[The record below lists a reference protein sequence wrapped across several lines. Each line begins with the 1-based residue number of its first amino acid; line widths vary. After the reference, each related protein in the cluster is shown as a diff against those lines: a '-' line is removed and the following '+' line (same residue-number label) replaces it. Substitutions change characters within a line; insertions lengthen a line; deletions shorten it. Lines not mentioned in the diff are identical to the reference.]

1 MEEQIQQQPAQQQL
15 AVKLTRNDA
24 ISSLVLGLII
34 GVFAPLILQNIGKT
48 LPLQNYYFAIFPI
61 LTLLG
66 VWFAYLVGARLPVLV
81 QIAKFGVVGVANT
94 VIDFGVLNYLSAAQ
108 HVFSGLALIPLNMIS
123 FTAAVIN
130 SYFWNKYWTFKAGG
144 DGAGKQFAE
153 FIIISVIAIFLNS
166 GLVYLLTLL
175 PPLGGVSEQMWLNIC
190 KAAATLISLVWN
202 FVGYKF
208 IVFKR

>member
-1 MEEQIQQQPAQQQL
+1 MEEQIQQQPAQQPEI
-15 AVKLTRNDA
+15 KFTKNDA

-66 VWFAYLVGARLPVLV
+66 VWFAYIISARLPILI
-81 QIAKFGVVGVANT
+81 QITKFGVVGVANT
-94 VIDFGVLNYLSAAQ
+94 VVDFGVLNYLSAVQ

-130 SYFWNKYWTFKAGG
+130 SYFWNKYWTFKAGS
-144 DGAGKQFAE
+144 GADASKQFAE
-153 FIIISVIAIFLNS
+153 FIIVSVIAVFLNS
-166 GLVYLLTLL
+166 GLVYLLTLI
-175 PPLGGVSEQMWLNIC
+175 PPFGGLSGQVWLNIS
-190 KAAATLISLVWN
+190 KAAATAISLIWN
-202 FVGYKF
+202 FIGYKF
-208 IVFKR
+208 VVFKK

>member
-1 MEEQIQQQPAQQQL
+1 MDQTINKEEQTI
-15 AVKLTRNDA
+15 KFTRNDA
-24 ISSLVLGLII
+24 MSSLVLGLII

-48 LPLQNYYFAIFPI
+48 LPLQNYYFAIFPA
-61 LTLLG
+61 LTLIG
-66 VWFAYLVGARLPVLV
+66 VWIAYFIGARLPILV
-81 QIAKFGVVGVANT
+81 QIAKFGVVGIANT
-94 VIDFGVLNYLSAAQ
+94 VIDFGVLNYLSATQ
-108 HVFSGLALIPLNMIS
+108 HVFSGMALIPLNMIS
-123 FTAAVIN
+123 FTAAVVN

-166 GLVYLLTLL
+166 GLMYLLTLI
-175 PPLGGVSEQMWLNIC
+175 PPLGGVSEQMWLNIS

-208 IVFKR
+208 IVFKK